1 MQKYYDKTP
10 TQGSTNPVR
19 SDGLNQQLTQI
30 GSNLGDFSS
39 GAADS
44 NSKSFDDGDSK
55 EMTSTGNLQIVD
67 GEVQTYSNAN
77 YIVYS
82 CQVSKGDLLHITAT
96 HSVAKAFRYGFTR
109 TQPVAGVK
117 VDGYQS
123 YNVTSVDI
131 HATAPYDGYLAIF
144 HYGTYFTDMSVKVMF
159 NRVSESRT
167 YRGPWTSNGT
177 TAAVYNDG
185 NPIYKADTGYTNCT
199 VYTPVKKG
207 DVVHFTA
214 TNSTSR
220 SGYVGFSSIYPAVD
234 GTPCVGFEKYTTTA
248 IDHTVV
254 APIDGYFTFSWFGSF
269 YSYWADRA
277 AYITKESLLDTVFDL
292 GNADKELE
300 AKIDEINAARW
311 YWAVESPTRIA
322 RRLINSDTGVVTE
335 ASQDTYSIFY
345 LAASEGDKL
354 HISTAEAHTLKY
366 GYCANIPEIGDTV
379 TLANVESAIAEYDYT
394 MPSDG
399 YFVMYYSYNYMY
411 ALTLTKYTDK
421 LAEGGSS
428 YTDTYQVEMF
438 GGILTSGSIFN
449 GPIRINSSSD
459 NSGQFFRYL
468 HSGLIEFNGS
478 DSEIEILSEIGS
490 TETLSIA
497 TYGKTKEFLGNVTD
511 VTRINDGVCYI
522 RLYLTNTAA
531 YTARKVL
538 SVRLTQP
545 TLGIKYAKVGDADSR
560 GCFAF
565 ETTYPVVDEIDTDV
579 LTPVV
584 SDERQ
589 YDNGHILLPPN
600 YSADGEPV
608 PLIIFCH
615 GTGGLDFNGT
625 YGSYYD
631 YKSYLR
637 DEGYAVADCS
647 GLTNK
652 NWSVTN
658 VFNAPSAMACY
669 EDMYRYIVRNFN
681 IRTDGVYIM
690 GKSAGGFMSILMAH
704 KQPFKIK
711 ASAPLCPA
719 ISWMAS
725 SLTVEAADSIQ
736 IAMEQIGFGSR
747 TWTERIGRSDHF
759 AKWLANYNW
768 EIGGQQGDKPY
779 ASTMSSDM
787 QFIMDNLKKLVSYD
801 PLFINSDLD
810 FEAFMDICFDKMA
823 LRNSMNSYYVS
834 ATVDGTT
841 YTQEM
846 WQHDQQFR
854 EQLVA
859 MCASAHKYLTVP
871 MKIWE
876 AEDDNET
883 PWGITKMLQSM
894 VQNSGGTL
902 YIRKMPNGHGSHHSV
917 DSGGPMASGT
927 TKFGKAYT
935 DIPVAYVE
943 VADWFDRW

>member
-1 MQKYYDKTP
+1 
-10 TQGSTNPVR
+10 
-19 SDGLNQQLTQI
+19 
-30 GSNLGDFSS
+30 
-39 GAADS
+39 
-44 NSKSFDDGDSK
+44 
-55 EMTSTGNLQIVD
+55 
-67 GEVQTYSNAN
+67 
-77 YIVYS
+77 
-82 CQVSKGDLLHITAT
+82 
-96 HSVAKAFRYGFTR
+96 
-109 TQPVAGVK
+109 
-117 VDGYQS
+117 
-123 YNVTSVDI
+123 
-131 HATAPYDGYLAIF
+131 
-144 HYGTYFTDMSVKVMF
+144 
-159 NRVSESRT
+159 
-167 YRGPWTSNGT
+167 
-177 TAAVYNDG
+177 
-185 NPIYKADTGYTNCT
+185 
-199 VYTPVKKG
+199 
-207 DVVHFTA
+207 
-214 TNSTSR
+214 
-220 SGYVGFSSIYPAVD
+220 
-234 GTPCVGFEKYTTTA
+234 
-248 IDHTVV
+248 
-254 APIDGYFTFSWFGSF
+254 
-269 YSYWADRA
+269 
-277 AYITKESLLDTVFDL
+277 
-292 GNADKELE
+292 
-300 AKIDEINAARW
+300 
-311 YWAVESPTRIA
+311 
-322 RRLINSDTGVVTE
+322 
-335 ASQDTYSIFY
+335 
-345 LAASEGDKL
+345 
-354 HISTAEAHTLKY
+354 LKY
-366 GYCANIPEIGDTV
+366 GYCATVPEVGNIV
-379 TLANVESAIAEYDYT
+379 TLDKVESAISEYDYT

-399 YFVMYYSYNYMY
+399 YFVFYYAHYYIYS
-411 ALTLTKYTDK
+411 LTLKQYVDK
-421 LAEGGSS
+421 LANSGVETF
-428 YTDTYQVEMF
+428 TDTYHIEMF
-438 GGILTSGSIFN
+438 GGYLKSGDVMN
-449 GPIRINSSSD
+449 GPIRINSSTDESA
-459 NSGQFFRYL
+459 NFFRYL
-468 HSGLIEFNGS
+468 HSGLIEYDASCSSMGILTELGS
-478 DSEIEILSEIGS
+478 D
-490 TETLSIA
+490 ETLSIA
-497 TYGKTKEFLGNVTD
+497 TYAQSRQFLGMVTD
-511 VTRINDGVCYI
+511 IAKIPDGVYFV
-522 RLYLTNTAA
+522 RLYLANTTA
-531 YTARKVL
+531 YTEKKVL
-538 SVRLTQP
+538 DVQMTLP
-545 TLGIKYAKVGDADSR
+545 YLGIKYVKTGGADLD

-584 SDERQ
+584 NDERQ

-647 GLTNK
+647 GLTNR

-736 IAMEQIGFGSR
+736 IAMEQLGFGSR
-747 TWTERIGRSDHF
+747 TWTDRIGRSDHF
-759 AKWLANYNW
+759 TKWLANYNW

-810 FEAFMDICFDKMA
+810 FEAFMEICFDKMA

-834 ATVDGTT
+834 TTVDGTT

-854 EQLVA
+854 DQLVA
-859 MCASAHKYLTVP
+859 MCASAHKYLNVP

-883 PWGITKMLQSM
+883 PWGITKMLQSL

-917 DSGGPMASGT
+917 DTGGPMASGT